1 MMITTGIILGLTLF
15 VFAVGKSP
23 VFRIDRAGA
32 AIIGATATIAAGALS
47 FDQAARAIDHRTLVL
62 LFSMMII
69 SANLKLGGFF
79 EKTGDFLLRAASSR
93 RQLLM
98 VIVMMSGLLSAL
110 CINDI
115 VCLLLTP
122 IVLTVCR
129 RSGAPPLPHLLGVA
143 MASNIGSAATLVGNP
158 QNILIAS
165 ISGMSFI
172 SYFLMAA
179 PVAVV
184 SLFVTYIVIA
194 FIFRKHL
201 EGRLEHGET
210 ESTEYNSYVVGKSL
224 LALTLVLTGFL
235 LSLDMAVTASI
246 GAAYLLIT
254 RRVSPN
260 RVYESV
266 DFNLLVIFTGLFVIV
281 GGVEHTGLM
290 KWLIGKSP
298 FIDFG
303 NLAVFGAATVVLSN
317 IFSNVPAVMLL
328 KYFMPQQSSD
338 VWWTALA
345 IFSTIA
351 GNLTITGSIANL
363 IVAEIAK
370 GERIRIGFWDYF
382 KAGFPLTVVVSAL
395 SMLFLWQIS

>member
-1 MMITTGIILGLTLF
+1 MIITTGIILGLTLF

-32 AIIGATATIAAGALS
+32 AIIGATATIAAGVLS
-47 FDQAARAIDHRTLVL
+47 FDQAARVIDHRTLVL

-79 EKTGDFLLRAASSR
+79 GKTGDFLLRAASSR
-93 RQLLM
+93 RRLLM
-98 VIVMMSGLLSAL
+98 AIVMTSGLLSAL

-165 ISGMSFI
+165 ISGISFI
-172 SYFLMAA
+172 SYFLKAA
-179 PVAVV
+179 PVAVAG
-184 SLFVTYIVIA
+184 LFLTYVVIA
-194 FIFRKHL
+194 FMFRRDL
-201 EGRLEHGET
+201 HGGLDYTET
-210 ESTEYNSYVVGKSL
+210 EKTVYNPYIVGKAL
-224 LALTLVLTGFL
+224 VTLALILTGFL
-235 LSLDMAVTASI
+235 LQLDMAVTASI

-254 RRVSPN
+254 RRISPN
-260 RVYESV
+260 KIYASV
-266 DFNLLVIFTGLFVIV
+266 DFNLLVIFVGLFVIV
-281 GGVEHTGLM
+281 GGVEHAGLM
-290 KWLIGKSP
+290 KWLMGRIA
-298 FIDFG
+298 FVDFG
-303 NLAVFGAATVVLSN
+303 NISIFGASTVILSN

-328 KYFMPQQSSD
+328 KYLMPQQNSD

-345 IFSTIA
+345 IFSTVA

-370 GERIRIGFWDYF
+370 GEHIRIGFWDYF
-382 KAGFPLTVVVSAL
+382 KAGFPLTIVVSAL
-395 SMLFLWQIS
+395 TILLLWRVS